1 MNEDDKVVVPG
12 SEGQVDPQVTP
23 VEQTPAQPIDTST
36 PSEAT
41 PDEVV
46 LGKPKSYWEKLEQD
60 NARLRSGQS
69 TISKRLARYEK
80 LRNIGSDQGLNIPDD
95 PAALTEWA
103 NNPLSQELLLK
114 TAENEMKEG
123 LEELLKDY
131 PSLPPELIKAI
142 KANPRGF
149 VKPGTVYVDD
159 ALLDIEDYI
168 SNISQGE
175 APMAPPKPKDFTIV
189 GNNAG
194 VPASG
199 NPEVDKI
206 LGLFKTKEGVD
217 KAFAM
222 LTNREVDQKTF
233 DKACEIA
240 EKQGLL

>member
-12 SEGQVDPQVTP
+12 SEGQPNPQETP
-23 VEQTPAQPIDTST
+23 VEGAPAQPTDTST
-36 PSEAT
+36 PSETA
-41 PDEVV
+41 PEDVV
-46 LGKPKSYWEKLEQD
+46 LGKPKSYWEKLEQE

-69 TISKRLARYEK
+69 TTAKRLARYEK

-95 PAALTEWA
+95 PAALSEWA

-114 TAENEMKEG
+114 TAESEMKEG

-131 PSLPPELIKAI
+131 PDLSPELVKAI
-142 KANPRGF
+142 RSNPRGF

-168 SNISQGE
+168 SNISQGG
-175 APMAPPKPKDFTIV
+175 AGTATPPPKNFTVV
-189 GNNAG
+189 GNNG
-194 VPASG
+194 GIPASG

-206 LGLFKTKEGVD
+206 LELFKTKEGVD

-222 LTNREVDQKTF
+222 LTNHEVDQKTF
-233 DKACEIA
+233 DRACDIA